1 MEDTQIQIDATAWP
15 SSYNRKS
22 KRVDLEKFFQQVQ
35 QECQQIEQETTE
47 QKPKHKVVRFST
59 EPPTVF
65 TYEPEYD
72 LFERLKS
79 SMEQSKDS
87 WPTYARKPRKLDL
100 RPIVNNQYSGQSPV
114 SAPCSF
120 STTSSSPISSSASS
134 LSSNNNNN
142 TPLVSSNNH
151 RSYSL
156 PTTPTRSLSNNHSHN
171 SAVSSSPY
179 LSSSTTTNNNNNNN
193 NKINSPPLS
202 PNLPNLTTSDDSSDE
217 DDQPSPTLTL
227 TPTNS
232 SLPFSSTSFT
242 KRITAVFSRKK
253 SIGKKNN
260 SQ

>member
-1 MEDTQIQIDATAWP
+1 MEGAQTQIDTTAWP

-35 QECQQIEQETTE
+35 QECEQIEQETTE
-47 QKPKHKVVRFST
+47 EKPKRKVVRFST
-59 EPPTVF
+59 EPPTIKV
-65 TYEPEYD
+65 
-72 LFERLKS
+72 KHG
-79 SMEQSKDS
+79 QSKDS

-100 RPIVNNQYSGQSPV
+100 RPIVNNQYSGQSPI

-120 STTSSSPISSSASS
+120 STTSSSSPITSS
-134 LSSNNNNN
+134 NN
-142 TPLVSSNNH
+142 TPLVSSNKNQ

-156 PTTPTRSLSNNHSHN
+156 PTTPTHSLPDDNNNHNHDHN
-171 SAVSSSPY
+171 HSINNAVSS
-179 LSSSTTTNNNNNNN
+179 SSSTTTTYNSNNN

-253 SIGKKNN
+253 SIGRKNN